1 MGKMI
6 PAGAEGIDR
15 SKEPEQKVMR
25 KKESGKARQRFIT
38 CVELK
43 SVFPELKSGFLS
55 FSVAQQMI

>member
-1 MGKMI
+1 MV

-15 SKEPEQKVMR
+15 SKEPERKGMR
-25 KKESGKARQRFIT
+25 KRQPGKTRQRFIT

-55 FSVAQQMI
+55 FSVVQQMI